1 MNNNK
6 ILTNNMQLTQ
16 HTLPIIEQI
25 ANQMPGGFFIYKADE
40 NEELIFANES
50 LFEIFGCDSKEEFEQ
65 LTGNTFKGMVHPD
78 DLDEVESSI
87 LSQIATNTRNNDY
100 VEYRIIRRDGSI
112 RYVDD
117 YGHFAHTED
126 YGDVYYVFINDA
138 TDKRLAAEL
147 EKMRHIN
154 KAKRSFLFN
163 ISHDIRTPMNSIMGF
178 TVLAMQN
185 LGNPELLA
193 DYLGKVNVSARHM
206 MSLIDD
212 VIEMNSIESELTE
225 ITNVECRIAP
235 SVCKSIDLIRPYAEE
250 KNISIEQDLK
260 LPDEY
265 VNVDDI
271 RLRKVISRLLENA
284 VKFTPNGGK
293 VTVSAVSH
301 DVSVPG
307 YTRYEIKIRDNGIGM
322 SEEFLTRIFQPFERE
337 ETSTKTGY
345 PGIGLGLSI
354 VRSLLDL
361 MGGSINV
368 ESKKG
373 NGSTFTVSLPL
384 MIAKQQEAGTDNE
397 KKLYKTEY
405 ESHIS
410 SHRILLVEDIE
421 INRFLAETVLQKYGY
436 IVESV
441 TDGSY
446 AVEAVKKHDEWY
458 YDLIL
463 MDIQMPIMDGYEA
476 TKAIRALGRSD
487 SGIIPI
493 IALSANASAADRTA
507 ALESGMNMHIAKP
520 YEIDD
525 LISAVKKFSEPM
537 NQVSI

>member
-6 ILTNNMQLTQ
+6 ILTNNMQFTQ

-117 YGHFAHTED
+117 YGHFTHTED

-193 DYLGKVNVSARHM
+193 DYLGKVNVSVRHM

-212 VIEMNSIESELTE
+212 VLEMNSIESGLTE
-225 ITNVECRIAP
+225 ITNIECRIAP

-345 PGIGLGLSI
+345 PGTGLGLSI

-410 SHRILLVEDIE
+410 SHRILLAEDIE

-463 MDIQMPIMDGYEA
+463 MDIQMPIMDGYET

-493 IALSANASAADRTA
+493 IALSANASAADITA

-520 YEIDD
+520 YEIED

-537 NQVSI
+537 NQVST